1 MAGFQTSPTFANI
14 AFLDGKPRH
23 HASIVAETLTPCFQ
37 LLLFLEGGQKFYLDD
52 KLFDIESGHGD
63 RCQPQIAIIQRN
75 KPCILRSLPNHGDSI
90 LRKIKLS
97 LPVDWLRTIAGA
109 KNEGVLK
116 QLQNGEIT
124 SYLWSANR
132 DMVQLGEAIISPPA
146 HFDEMHTP
154 ESLKI
159 YRLAK
164 GMELLS
170 LACMDLSHKQNP
182 PHALNKAHIFNQ
194 AERVRSYVVENLHK
208 DLTIETLSRE
218 TGTSKRSIQ
227 RNFKHQFGLTVSDF
241 IRKQRLEKA
250 RQAIEKQGMPISQ
263 AAFLAGYNNQSS
275 FTNAFKQTYGSTP
288 KNWRKKAEPRKSGS

>member
-1 MAGFQTSPTFANI
+1 MAGFQMSPTFANV
-14 AFLDGKPRH
+14 AFLDGKPKH
-23 HASIVAETLTPCFQ
+23 HTGIVAEALSPCFQ

-52 KLFDIESGHGD
+52 MLFDIDAGRGCH
-63 RCQPQIAIIQRN
+63 CQPQIAIIQRN

-97 LPVDWLRTIAGA
+97 LPVDWLQTITDAQ
-109 KNEGVLK
+109 EGGILN
-116 QLQNGEIT
+116 QFQNGQIT
-124 SYLWSANR
+124 SYLWQANCS
-132 DMVQLGEAIISPPA
+132 MVQLGEEIINPPP
-146 HFDEMHTP
+146 HFQDGNAP
-154 ESLKI
+154 ESLRL

-170 LACMDLSHKQNP
+170 LACMDLSNRQSQTRSHE
-182 PHALNKAHIFNQ
+182 KAHIYNQ
-194 AERVRSYVVENLHK
+194 AERVRNYVVENLHA

-288 KNWRKKAEPRKSGS
+288 KNWRKRAEPRKSGL